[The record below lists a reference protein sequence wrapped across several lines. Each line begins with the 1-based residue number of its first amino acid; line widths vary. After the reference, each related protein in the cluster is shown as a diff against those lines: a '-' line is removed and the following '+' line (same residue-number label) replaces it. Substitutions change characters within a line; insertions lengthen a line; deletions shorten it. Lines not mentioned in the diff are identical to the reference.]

1 MEKGNIV
8 PIYKRDNKQCLRNY
22 RPVSLVPVCGKI
34 LEKAIFDKMFQ
45 FFVSNKL
52 IAKNQS
58 GFKSRELCINQ
69 LLSITRDT
77 YKSFDERYE
86 VRGVFYD
93 TSKAFD
99 MVLRK
104 DIIFKL
110 KENCISKNFLEFL
123 PDFLK
128 DRKQKVVLNEQVS
141 NWADVAAGVPY
152 GFILDLLLSLI

>member
-8 PIYKRDNKQCLRNY
+8 PIYKRDDKQFLRNY
-22 RPVSLVPVCGKI
+22 RPVSLVPACGKI

-45 FFVSNKL
+45 FFINNKP

-58 GFKSRELCINQ
+58 GFKPRDPCINQ
-69 LLSITRDT
+69 LLSITRDI

-86 VRGVFYD
+86 VRGVFHD

-110 KENCISKNFLEFL
+110 KENCISKTFLELF

-128 DRKQKVVLNEQVS
+128 DRKQKVVLNEPVS
-141 NWADVAAGVPY
+141 NWADVTAGVPH
-152 GFILDLLLSLI
+152 GFILDPLLSLI